1 MCAMKIK
8 TEQQLLTNKFKEVG
22 NKKKMSVNRLLK
34 YPPGE
39 GKNKMNSGSCV
50 LCEIGLFL
58 FVIL

>member
-8 TEQQLLTNKFKEVG
+8 TEQQLLINKCKEVG
-22 NKKKMSVNRLLK
+22 NKKKLSVNRLLK